1 MKVNTELRVLAKTMS
16 PRRKKSGNK
25 EEKTMKTTTI
35 VKTSFFLLLA
45 GGLFTACSS
54 DDDGAK
60 QTNVMEAGKTYNLT
74 VTASK
79 GSDDAAAKERRALTM
94 DNGTIRATW
103 AKKEQ
108 VFYRDR
114 DWNLQYS
121 GYLKPQSEGKTVLLN
136 GTISSSADLVL
147 PIDIKLIFPKKDWDY
162 TGQVGTLSDIAANYD
177 YATTTANIT
186 SIEAYRMDASV
197 PVTFENEQ
205 SIVKFTLKDNANAA
219 VNVSS
224 LRISAKGLVKNIDEP
239 FGDEEFGDII
249 VTPANATNEVFA
261 ALRGIKNAQVTLTA
275 TVGSDYYIF
284 KRDNVT
290 FNNGAYK
297 AITVKI
303 HKINYPVSLSEV
315 TQDHIGSVVGRN
327 GKVYPNAS
335 AAESDGTVAEAMI
348 VYVGT
353 ESNCTH
359 GLAIALN
366 DEGETIQDAA
376 NSAAA
381 SHTAVSGGTW
391 RLPTLTDWQYMLI
404 GCGNGATYSN
414 EPGTVDYTALNSKL
428 GTVGTALHNDGRYW
442 SSTNYFCPVF
452 SPEGDCDMTS
462 FDQTGGMLSVYVRA
476 VLAF

>member
-1 MKVNTELRVLAKTMS
+1 MNR
-16 PRRKKSGNK
+16 P
-25 EEKTMKTTTI
+25 TTI
-35 VKTSFFLLLA
+35 LKITYALLMA
-45 GGLFTACSS
+45 GGLLTSCSS
-54 DDDGAK
+54 DDDTV
-60 QTNVMEAGKTYNLT
+60 QTKVMEAGKTYTMT

-79 GSDDAAAKERRALTM
+79 GNNEAAAIKTRALSLDGNTLS
-94 DNGTIRATW
+94 ATW
-103 AKKEQ
+103 ATTEQ
-108 VFYRDR
+108 VFFRDR
-114 DWNLQYS
+114 DSELQYS
-121 GYLKPQSEGKTVLLN
+121 GNLKPQSEGKTVLLN
-136 GTISSSADLVL
+136 GIISPSATLVL

-197 PVTFENEQ
+197 PVTFKNEQ

-224 LRISAKGLVKNIDEP
+224 LRISAKGLVKNIEQ

-376 NSAAA
+376 KSAAA

-452 SPEGDCDMTS
+452 SPEGNCDMTS
-462 FDQTGGMLSVYVRA
+462 FDQTGGMLSVYARA

>member
-1 MKVNTELRVLAKTMS
+1 MNR
-16 PRRKKSGNK
+16 P
-25 EEKTMKTTTI
+25 TTI
-35 VKTSFFLLLA
+35 LKITYALLMA
-45 GGLFTACSS
+45 GGLLTSCSS
-54 DDDGAK
+54 DDDTV
-60 QTNVMEAGKTYNLT
+60 QTKVMEAGKTYTMT

-79 GSDDAAAKERRALTM
+79 GNNEAAAIKTRALSLDGNTLS
-94 DNGTIRATW
+94 ATW
-103 AKKEQ
+103 ATTEQ
-108 VFYRDR
+108 VFFRDR
-114 DWNLQYS
+114 DSELQYS
-121 GYLKPQSEGKTVLLN
+121 GNLKPQSEGKTVLLN
-136 GTISSSADLVL
+136 GIISPSATLVL

-177 YATTTANIT
+177 YATTTAIIT
-186 SIEAYRMDASV
+186 KIEDYRMDASV

-376 NSAAA
+376 KSAAA

-462 FDQTGGMLSVYVRA
+462 FDQTGGMLSVYARA

>member
-1 MKVNTELRVLAKTMS
+1 MYRILKIGMDVH
-16 PRRKKSGNK
+16 
-25 EEKTMKTTTI
+25 TTNYT
-35 VKTSFFLLLA
+35 LCA
-45 GGLFTACSS
+45 
-54 DDDGAK
+54 
-60 QTNVMEAGKTYNLT
+60 ME
-74 VTASK
+74 
-79 GSDDAAAKERRALTM
+79 D
-94 DNGTIRATW
+94 
-103 AKKEQ
+103 
-108 VFYRDR
+108 
-114 DWNLQYS
+114 
-121 GYLKPQSEGKTVLLN
+121 
-136 GTISSSADLVL
+136 
-147 PIDIKLIFPKKDWDY
+147 
-162 TGQVGTLSDIAANYD
+162 
-177 YATTTANIT
+177 
-186 SIEAYRMDASV
+186 
-197 PVTFENEQ
+197 
-205 SIVKFTLKDNANAA
+205 KF
-219 VNVSS
+219 
-224 LRISAKGLVKNIDEP
+224 GE
-239 FGDEEFGDII
+239 DEEFGDII

-275 TVGSDYYIF
+275 TAGNNDTYIF

-290 FNNGAYK
+290 FEKGSFYK
-297 AITVKI
+297 SITVKM
-303 HKINYPVSLSEV
+303 HKINYPVSLADV
-315 TQDHIGSVVGRN
+315 TQDHIGSVVGQN

-376 NSAAA
+376 KSAAA

-462 FDQTGGMLSVYVRA
+462 FDQTGGMLSFYVRA

>member
-1 MKVNTELRVLAKTMS
+1 MNRPTRILKITYA
-16 PRRKKSGNK
+16 
-25 EEKTMKTTTI
+25 
-35 VKTSFFLLLA
+35 LLMA
-45 GGLFTACSS
+45 GGLLTSCSS
-54 DDDGAK
+54 DDDTV
-60 QTNVMEAGKTYNLT
+60 QTKVMEAGKTYTMT

-79 GSDDAAAKERRALTM
+79 GNNEAAAIKTRALSLDGNTLS
-94 DNGTIRATW
+94 ATW
-103 AKKEQ
+103 ASGEQ
-108 VFYRDR
+108 VFFRDR
-114 DWNLQYS
+114 DWNIQYR
-121 GYLKPQSEGKTVLLN
+121 GFLEPQSEGKTVLLN
-136 GTISSSADLVL
+136 GTISSSATLVL

-177 YATTTANIT
+177 YATTTAKIT
-186 SIEAYRMDASV
+186 SIEDYRMDAYER
-197 PVTFENEQ
+197 VTFKNEQ

-239 FGDEEFGDII
+239 FDDEEFGDII
-249 VTPANATNEVFA
+249 VTPASATNEVFA
-261 ALRGIKNAQVTLTA
+261 ALRGINGAQVTLTA

-290 FNNGAYK
+290 FGNGTYRP
-297 AITVKI
+297 ITVKMR
-303 HKINYPVSLSEV
+303 KINYPVALAKV
-315 TQDHIGSVVGRN
+315 TEDHIGSVVGQN
-327 GKVYPNAS
+327 GYVYPNVS

-376 NSAAA
+376 KSAAA

-462 FDQTGGMLSVYVRA
+462 FDQTGGMLSFYVRA

>member
-1 MKVNTELRVLAKTMS
+1 
-16 PRRKKSGNK
+16 
-25 EEKTMKTTTI
+25 MKTTTI
-35 VKTSFFLLLA
+35 VKTSFFLLIA

-60 QTNVMEAGKTYNLT
+60 QTNVMEAGKTYSLT

-79 GSDDAAAKERRALTM
+79 GSDDTSAKERRVLTW
-94 DNGTIRATW
+94 NNSSNTLKATW
-103 AKKEQ
+103 ATKER
-108 VFYRDR
+108 VFYLDETE
-114 DWNLQYS
+114 DIKYEGHLNPQY
-121 GYLKPQSEGKTVLLN
+121 GGEIVTTLN
-136 GTISSSADLVL
+136 GSIRPSVTLFTSTTIN
-147 PIDIKLIFPKKDWDY
+147 LIFPRKEWNY
-162 TGQVGTLSDIAANYD
+162 TDQVGTLQNISDNYD
-177 YATTTANIT
+177 YAT
-186 SIEAYRMDASV
+186 ASPLIHILTNEEGKV
-197 PVTFENEQ
+197 YGESFSTVVFENQ
-205 SIVKFTLKDNANAA
+205 QAIVKFTLKDNDNASLNAN
-219 VNVSS
+219 S
-224 LRISAKGLVKNIDEP
+224 LRISAKRLVTGKDK
-239 FGDEEFGDII
+239 FGEDEEFGDII

-275 TVGSDYYIF
+275 TAGNNDTYIF

-290 FNNGAYK
+290 FEKGSFYK
-297 AITVKI
+297 SITVKM
-303 HKINYPVSLSEV
+303 HKINYPVSLADV
-315 TQDHIGSVVGRN
+315 TQDHIGSVVGQN

-376 NSAAA
+376 KSAAA

-462 FDQTGGMLSVYVRA
+462 FDQTGGMLSFYVRA

>member
-25 EEKTMKTTTI
+25 EKKTMKTTTI

-60 QTNVMEAGKTYNLT
+60 QTNVMEAGKTYTLT

-79 GSDDAAAKERRALTM
+79 GSDEAAAKERRALTM

-197 PVTFENEQ
+197 PVTFKNEQ

-376 NSAAA
+376 KSAAA

-452 SPEGDCDMTS
+452 TPEGNCDMTS
-462 FDQTGGMLSVYVRA
+462 FDQTGGMLSVYARA

>member
-1 MKVNTELRVLAKTMS
+1 MNR
-16 PRRKKSGNK
+16 P
-25 EEKTMKTTTI
+25 TTI
-35 VKTSFFLLLA
+35 LKITYALLMA
-45 GGLFTACSS
+45 GGLLTSCSS
-54 DDDGAK
+54 DDDTV
-60 QTNVMEAGKTYNLT
+60 QTKVMEAGKTYTMT

-79 GSDDAAAKERRALTM
+79 GNNEAAAIKTRALSLDGNTLS
-94 DNGTIRATW
+94 ATW
-103 AKKEQ
+103 ATTEQ
-108 VFYRDR
+108 VFFRDR
-114 DWNLQYS
+114 DSELQYS
-121 GYLKPQSEGKTVLLN
+121 GNLKPQSEGKTVLLN
-136 GTISSSADLVL
+136 GIISPSATLVL

-239 FGDEEFGDII
+239 LDNEEFGDII
-249 VTPANATNEVFA
+249 VTPTSATSEVFA
-261 ALRGIKNAQVTLTA
+261 ALRGINGAQVTLTA
-275 TVGSDYYIF
+275 TVGSDFYIF
-284 KRDNVT
+284 KRDNVS

-297 AITVKI
+297 SITVKM
-303 HKINYPVSLSEV
+303 HKINYPVSLADV

-348 VYVGT
+348 AYVGN
-353 ESNCTH
+353 ESGCTH

-376 NSAAA
+376 KSAAA

-462 FDQTGGMLSVYVRA
+462 FDQTGGMLSVYARA